1 MFLRTTRGAQLVFFL
16 ALAVALP
23 AGADYEAGQRSLD
36 AGEPAAALEQWRTAA
51 AAGDAQAMLGLG
63 RLYLQGLGVLQD
75 YVEAHKWFNLAA
87 SRGEADGAR
96 ERDALAEKMTPQQV
110 ATAQERAA
118 GWQPEAVEA
127 GATAEPPEAAETS
140 ATAEPPPG
148 SETEPPA
155 PADPEAVVAPLPP
168 SPEDIREA
176 QELLGALGY
185 SPGLADGK
193 WGARSI
199 GAYRTF
205 LRDASMPA
213 ADSLSREALQALRDE
228 ANRRQESQEA
238 TAAPGPSPAADDS
251 PGAGMAQSS
260 TAPSAGETIAAAV
273 GFVLQG
279 IYALQLV
286 ELIETPEDFARL
298 APELQKLLTQMFSGL
313 AAANLAGGGD
323 EDIALG
329 VLTETERNRLAELLK
344 KDDKLPEPTRAALSQ
359 ALASAGVAAG
369 TKPVGPNWIVAENQP
384 CQLHNS
390 NPIPNETVTWSGGC
404 VDGKAHGEGRWE
416 WRTPEGLAV
425 YVGSMRAGRNHGRA
439 VYTHHNGAHYEG
451 DYVDGKLHGQGVMTY
466 LGGNRYEGDW
476 RDSKRTGQGVFTWAS
491 GVRYEGDWRDGKEH
505 GQGVETWP
513 DGSIEFEGEWRY
525 GVPVREY

>member
-127 GATAEPPEAAETS
+127 GATAEPP
-140 ATAEPPPG
+140 PG
-148 SETEPPA
+148 SETEPA
-155 PADPEAVVAPLPP
+155 AAADPEAVVAPLPP